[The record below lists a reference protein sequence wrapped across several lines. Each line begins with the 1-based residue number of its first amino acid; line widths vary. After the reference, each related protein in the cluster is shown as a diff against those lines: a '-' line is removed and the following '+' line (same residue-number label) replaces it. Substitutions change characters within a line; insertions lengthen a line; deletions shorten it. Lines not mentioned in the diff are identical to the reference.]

1 MSFMIFETQQM
12 KHQPLLFFSFFSA
25 RFSFRLFAGV
35 FLTSFFVSIDFA
47 ITREILRLIL
57 NWVPLETEHK
67 DNMQKPQK
75 IAGAKKKLT
84 SIDWEENLTKILSS
98 ASNFWICYP
107 KSYWN
112 WTCSSFRK
120 LLHKNLELLNEVAGY
135 FFW

>member
-1 MSFMIFETQQM
+1 MIFETQQM

-84 SIDWEENLTKILSS
+84 SID
-98 ASNFWICYP
+98 
-107 KSYWN
+107 
-112 WTCSSFRK
+112 
-120 LLHKNLELLNEVAGY
+120 
-135 FFW
+135 